1 VSTSPIRGSSF
12 GVGNVQGQAALMLQG
27 FVLGSALGIGL
38 AGTRL
43 SPLIDGRWIGRT
55 RDRSVGSF
63 DP

>member
-1 VSTSPIRGSSF
+1 
-12 GVGNVQGQAALMLQG
+12 MLQG